1 MGIKE
6 RESTNE
12 YYEDN
17 IVIGMYDS
25 KAMREYGDFDR
36 NLPILE

>member
-25 KAMREYGDFDR
+25 KPMKTME
-36 NLPILE
+36 ILIKIYLY